1 MKFHTKLRKLSRWS
15 KRCGA
20 GLTSF
25 NTVKVPATGVED
37 DGKIRITV
45 YGINRIRQGGVQT
58 ELYLELPLNKVRVSL
73 TLLQKSYWKNATHK
87 IYLTLLAVNKQIR
100 LLSSGNTLKAVMEI

>member
-1 MKFHTKLRKLSRWS
+1 MRVTCEFDHITGQEVTDYEISYKVTQVESVGVNDG
-15 KRCGA
+15 GA

-45 YGINRIRQGGVQT
+45 YGN
-58 ELYLELPLNKVRVSL
+58 Y
-73 TLLQKSYWKNATHK
+73 
-87 IYLTLLAVNKQIR
+87 
-100 LLSSGNTLKAVMEI
+100 